1 MTLLLLLTG
10 YPQGAQGVPEAGI
23 SGQPAMVRSQFVPFM
38 PGYGDRIGKWN
49 MVISDKVRKM
59 LEEMKLRGGYGLGR
73 LART

>member
-38 PGYGDRIGKWN
+38 PGYSDRIGKWN
-49 MVISDKVRKM
+49 MVLSDKVRKM
-59 LEEMKLRGGYGLGR
+59 LEEMKLRGGYRHSR
-73 LART
+73 LACA